1 MTRFNKF
8 DLLLQLFDFTCT
20 GVGSL
25 SMNFQQLT
33 NLQYWASLFSDPWR
47 IVINIIDVAI
57 VAWILYYLIKAIA
70 GTKIMILVRG
80 VLFFILAQ
88 FFANI
93 IGLTTISWLIN
104 QVITYG
110 VIAAVVIFSPEIRA
124 GLEKLGRATDIF
136 STTPISNEEK
146 MVQAFVKSVAYMS
159 PRKIGALVAIQG
171 TRTLQE
177 YIATGIPLDADV
189 SGELLINIFIPNT
202 PLHDGAVIIKNNK
215 IAASCAYLPLTES
228 SGISKEFG
236 TRHRAA
242 IGLSEV
248 SDAFTFVVS
257 EETGGISTTHNG
269 IFKHDLTLDEFET
282 ELRKVF
288 LSEQDK
294 PAGLKKRFIG
304 GWKK

>member
-1 MTRFNKF
+1 
-8 DLLLQLFDFTCT
+8 
-20 GVGSL
+20 
-25 SMNFQQLT
+25 MNFQQLT
-33 NLQYWASLFSDPWR
+33 NLQYWSNVFSNPWN
-47 IVINIIDVAI
+47 ILINIIDIALVT
-57 VAWILYYLIKAIA
+57 WILYRFTKAIA

-88 FFANI
+88 FLANI
-93 IGLTTISWLIN
+93 IGLTTISGLIN

-110 VIAAVVIFSPEIRA
+110 VIAAVVIFSPEIRT
-124 GLEKLGRATDIF
+124 GLEKLGRATEIF
-136 STTPISNEEK
+136 SATLVSSEEK
-146 MVQAFVKSVAYMS
+146 LIQAFVKAVAYMS

-171 TRTLQE
+171 ARTLQE
-177 YIATGIPLDADV
+177 YIATGIPLDADI

-202 PLHDGAVIIKNNK
+202 PLHDGAVIIKDNK

-228 SGISKEFG
+228 TGISKEFG

-269 IFKHDLTLDEFET
+269 VFKHDLSLSEFESQ
-282 ELRKVF
+282 LREVL
-288 LSEQDK
+288 LSDK
-294 PAGLKKRFIG
+294 HEKLSLKNRILG
-304 GWKK
+304 GWKNERK